1 MRTRFVGGFYGQLV
15 SGALWLASAALA
27 TWSTPRWAALA
38 TTARVWFAED
48 EAGRGLGFSMADRAQ
63 GTVFALFVRPDAERR
78 GAGRTLLAEA
88 EAWLFAQGWTE
99 IWLLT
104 GVDPA
109 LRAHHVY
116 RKAG

>member
-1 MRTRFVGGFYGQLV
+1 M
-15 SGALWLASAALA
+15 SKP
-27 TWSTPRWAALA
+27 STTVRAWI
-38 TTARVWFAED
+38 AED
-48 EAGRGLGFSMADRAQ
+48 EAGRALGFSMADRAQ

-116 RKAG
+116 RKAGWNAVGIEDGQARYVKCAE